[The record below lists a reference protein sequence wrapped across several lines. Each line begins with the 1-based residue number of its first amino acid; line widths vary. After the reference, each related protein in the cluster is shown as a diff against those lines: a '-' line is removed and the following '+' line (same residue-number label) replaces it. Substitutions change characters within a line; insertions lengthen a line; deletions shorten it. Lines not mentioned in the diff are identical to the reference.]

1 MRYIILTLTL
11 LFSLS
16 LHSQVITSI
25 EDSETINVLS
35 VDAFTFPNEEFVSD
49 EIYENGV
56 SVSVMIVKQ
65 QEEFIDSTNF
75 YYVMTLNVEDVN
87 GVFQSTII
95 LNQEEAVSLKELI
108 DNIWAKRKEKSISM
122 QGDFDGELFGEY
134 LFTKGKLFITDM
146 TAYGGNDLY
155 PNTIIESTTDEISLT
170 FELKGIKKLK
180 KSLESFKS
188 LFAE

>member
-35 VDAFTFPNEEFVSD
+35 VDPFTFLNEEFVYD
-49 EIYENGV
+49 EFYENGV

-65 QEEFIDSTNF
+65 QDEFDETNF
-75 YYVMTLNVEDVN
+75 FYAMTLNEEDVN
-87 GVFQSTII
+87 GDFQLTII
-95 LNQEEAVSLKELI
+95 LNQGEALSLKELI
-108 DNIWAKRKEKSISM
+108 DSIWAKRKEKSISM

-155 PNTIIESTTDEISLT
+155 PNTIIESTTDDISLT

-180 KSLESFKS
+180 KSLERFAS